1 MQKGAKGFPMRRVI
15 VLIGAAV
22 ALAALGCV
30 LYVRI
35 ACVNA
40 NAISIPEDRYSMGD
54 EVALNG
60 AFMTKANEGTD
71 HYLVK
76 VQGARK
82 VSYNEYVSAYGV
94 DGAQPIDG
102 YDAKSVL
109 DVEMEITNEGSDA
122 GGLNA
127 WEFVLIPESGNVY
140 YIPSATL
147 WAQSEP
153 NLPPETGLITIS
165 PKTSHV
171 VHIPFVQN
179 EGFTD
184 DTRFLGEIGGTS
196 LTLRVADAPVSK
208 VVVFNVDS

>member
-1 MQKGAKGFPMRRVI
+1 
-15 VLIGAAV
+15 
-22 ALAALGCV
+22 
-30 LYVRI
+30 
-35 ACVNA
+35 
-40 NAISIPEDRYSMGD
+40 MGE

-71 HYLVK
+71 HYIVK

-82 VSYNEYVSAYGV
+82 VSYNEYMSAYGV
-94 DGAQPIDG
+94 DGAQSIDG

-184 DTRFLGEIGGTS
+184 DTRFLSEIGGS
-196 LTLRVADAPVSK
+196 SFTLRVADAPMSK
-208 VVVFNVDS
+208 VVVLNVDS